1 MEEEQRFSIDV
12 SENRG
17 HHQEGAR
24 SGDNVGDGQLRVHH
38 HRLAQHRSGSDP
50 EPGLRLLAHAS
61 LCQHLYGRPRMVLGA
76 RRAEQFRQFLRVR
89 LSLLSI
95 SAGVERAAPVW
106 PVRG

>member
-1 MEEEQRFSIDV
+1 MEEQCISIDV
-12 SENRG
+12 SKRRG

-24 SGDNVGDGQLRVHH
+24 SGDNAGDGQLRVHH
-38 HRLAQHRSGSDP
+38 HRLAQHRSGTYP

-61 LCQHLYGRPRMVLGA
+61 LCQHLSGRPRMALGA
-76 RRAEQFRQFLRVR
+76 RRAEQFYQFLRVR

-95 SAGVERAAPVW
+95 SAGAERASPVW